1 MIKDIFAKIL
11 KQSKISN
18 KILISDKYITYS
30 NFYELTQK
38 YFRFLKK
45 KKLKKNSVICL
56 KINYSIDFISII
68 FAAYLNNNP
77 VTILNPNSTKDEEKH
92 VLKSSK
98 SSIIFFERYQNP
110 RGSKIYFNS
119 GNVLFDLLRD
129 KNFKIFN
136 KNDRFII
143 FTSGTTS
150 KPKGVVLTTNS
161 FSNNIISICENLKLK
176 KSDKTIIFSPPAYAM
191 GISQIFTFMYAH
203 AQISFYNY
211 GLKFPYDLINKI
223 KNLNITKLNISV
235 SAFRILIKY
244 FSRETKF
251 NSIETVMSGGMPLT
265 KDIFLKYKKFFK
277 KAAIMNFYGCTE
289 NSPRIAHYKTKVW
302 KSSEEYLSVG
312 KALKNVKIKILKK
325 NSLNKF
331 GEIMISGA
339 SIMRGYLINDKIVK
353 NFYKKKWFNTGDI
366 GYLDKSKN
374 LYLKGR
380 SDNIFSVGHEKLY
393 PEEIE
398 SIIKKIFKI
407 SEVVVVKKAHKILNW
422 IPVAIIEPDSKK
434 KMNIDYFSKKC
445 KKYISSFKV
454 PKQIIYKKIPRN
466 NYGKIDRKKIENFVN
481 EV

>member
-1 MIKDIFAKIL
+1 MNKDIFVKIL

-18 KILISDKYITYS
+18 KILIFDKHITYA
-30 NFYELTQK
+30 NFYELTKK
-38 YFRFLKK
+38 YLQFLKK

-77 VTILNPNSTKDEEKH
+77 LSFLNPNCTKEEEKH

-98 SSIIFFERYQNP
+98 SSIIFFEGYQNP
-110 RGSKIYFNS
+110 KGSKIYFNS
-119 GNVLFDLLRD
+119 GNVFYDLLKY
-129 KNFKIFN
+129 KNTKIFN

-150 KPKGVVLTTNS
+150 KPKGAILTTSS

-176 KSDKTIIFSPPAYAM
+176 KTDKTVIFSPPAYAM
-191 GISQIFTFMYAH
+191 GISQIFTFMYAE
-203 AQISFYNY
+203 AQISFYND

-223 KNLNITKLNISV
+223 INLKITKLNISV
-235 SAFRILIKY
+235 SAFRIL
-244 FSRETKF
+244 SRYISKETKF
-251 NSIETVMSGGMPLT
+251 NSIKTVMSGGMPLT

-277 KAAIMNFYGCTE
+277 KADIINFYGCTE
-289 NSPRIAHYKTKVW
+289 NSPRISHYKTKVW
-302 KSSEEYLSVG
+302 KSSEDYLSVG
-312 KALKNVKIKILKK
+312 KPLKNVKIKILKK
-325 NSLNKF
+325 NKSNKF

-339 SIMRGYLINDKIVK
+339 SIMRGYLINDKIIK
-353 NFYKKKWFNTGDI
+353 NFYNKKWFNTGDI

-398 SIIKKIFKI
+398 SIIKKIFKL
-407 SEVVVVKKAHKILNW
+407 SEVAVVKKAHKILNW
-422 IPVAIIEPDSKK
+422 IPVVIIEPNLEKK
-434 KMNIDYFSKKC
+434 IDIDYFSKKC

-454 PKQIIYKKIPRN
+454 PKKIIYKKIPRN

-481 EV
+481 EI